1 MYLCSHLA
9 ILSLKLLPVLLKKKG
24 QEHKNPT
31 FFFRAIFKNSCRN
44 SGLFILLDGAAK
56 PRVCVSRRESLNVN
70 LCSGSTKFPV
80 CFCSF
85 WLLLSILSFSRTM
98 ANLYRD
104 AYWSQK
110 DLDSHIGEAQKQAT
124 KCKMGCFS
132 MDRMKYY
139 NKQLC
144 QRKEEGYRTSFID
157 LWGLMIEYLLNDGV
171 CCIFHFLKNH
181 VFFP

>member
-1 MYLCSHLA
+1 
-9 ILSLKLLPVLLKKKG
+9 
-24 QEHKNPT
+24 
-31 FFFRAIFKNSCRN
+31 
-44 SGLFILLDGAAK
+44 
-56 PRVCVSRRESLNVN
+56 
-70 LCSGSTKFPV
+70 
-80 CFCSF
+80 
-85 WLLLSILSFSRTM
+85 M

-171 CCIFHFLKNH
+171 WCIFRFLENYGFFSKSEWKGNQLIISENIPQNRVELFMTTDSDFLIGVNSLPREKCILH
-181 VFFP
+181 VNTFDCGCSRLNSGWYLASSGGNFGPSAQDADYTCKKSSWWTAQ

>member
-1 MYLCSHLA
+1 
-9 ILSLKLLPVLLKKKG
+9 
-24 QEHKNPT
+24 
-31 FFFRAIFKNSCRN
+31 
-44 SGLFILLDGAAK
+44 
-56 PRVCVSRRESLNVN
+56 
-70 LCSGSTKFPV
+70 
-80 CFCSF
+80 
-85 WLLLSILSFSRTM
+85 M

-110 DLDSHIGEAQKQAT
+110 DLDWHISEAQKQAT

-144 QRKEEGYRTSFID
+144 QRKEDGYRTSFID

-171 CCIFHFLKNH
+171 WCISFS
-181 VFFP
+181 